1 MQWELRHPSSFHA
14 ALFVMVFLIAVTFEP
29 LYPLARFT
37 VAVAETT
44 IKLTAVTLTTAL
56 HR

>member
-1 MQWELRHPSSFHA
+1 
-14 ALFVMVFLIAVTFEP
+14 MVFLIAVTFEP